1 MTVSYS
7 KMYLNS
13 MNTKIYLFFQTAF
26 LCSVMLGWSLNASA
40 QGRRVTGRITGPDGL
55 IPGVNVLLK
64 GTTTGT
70 TTDATGNYSIALKSD
85 SDVLVVSAIGYKS
98 REVTVGT
105 QSTLNVSLDEEASTL
120 NEVIVTG
127 YTTDSKRESTGAVA
141 TVKARDLTATPSG
154 NVEQQLQGR
163 VAGVTV
169 ITNGQPGTASQI
181 RVRGFGSFGNNQ
193 PLYIVDGVPV
203 GGIDFLNPGDI
214 ENTTVLKDAASSS
227 IYGARA
233 ASGVIVVTTKKGQR
247 SARKLTVTYDG
258 LYGATNPGTGQ
269 DMMNPTDFATWTWN
283 AFKNDGLQANKA
295 PVFSHPQFGTGDTP
309 IIPEYI
315 NVGGQPGV
323 TGSVN
328 LAAERLKYNVNPN
341 AGPIYQVVRAN
352 KQGTDWYKAITRVAP
367 LQRHSFGFGGGTETS
382 RFYVGLSA
390 QDQQGILKN
399 NSFKRYAFRVNTEF
413 DILKNLRFG
422 ENIQLTYLQVLGQS
436 GGAAN
441 GNGTGVAGDENDIL
455 QAFRMPSIIP
465 VYDEFG
471 GYAGTAAKGF
481 NNPRNPVASRDG
493 QANDRNYT
501 GAGIGNAYL
510 EYDPIPGLTLRSSLG
525 GTYGAGSY
533 RFTAAYSM
541 KTRRTTL
548 HSDMVKDRAIF

>member
-1 MTVSYS
+1 
-7 KMYLNS
+7 
-13 MNTKIYLFFQTAF
+13 MNTKIYLIFQTAF
-26 LCSVMLGWSLNASA
+26 LCAVMLVWSLNASA
-40 QGRRVTGRITGPDGL
+40 QGRRVSGRITGSDGL
-55 IPGVNVLLK
+55 IPGVNVVLK
-64 GTTTGT
+64 GTSTGT
-70 TTDATGNYSIALKSD
+70 TTDANGDFSIALKSD

-98 REVTVGT
+98 KEIAVGNQT
-105 QSTLNVSLDEEASTL
+105 TLNVSLDEEASTL
-120 NEVIVTG
+120 NEVVVTG
-127 YTTDSKRESTGAVA
+127 YTTDSKRETTGAVS

-181 RVRGFGSFGNNQ
+181 RVRGFGSFGGNQ

-258 LYGATNPGTGQ
+258 LYGATDPGTGQ
-269 DMMNPTDFATWTWN
+269 KMLNPTDFATWTWN
-283 AFKNDGLQANKA
+283 AFKNDGFQSGKA
-295 PVFSHPQFGTGDTP
+295 PVFNHPQFGTGATP
-309 IIPEYI
+309 VIPDYI
-315 NVGGQPGV
+315 NVGGRSGV
-323 TGSVN
+323 TGSVD
-328 LAAERLKYNVNPN
+328 LAAERPKYNVNPG

-352 KQGTDWYKAITRVAP
+352 KEGTDWYDAITRVAP
-367 LQRHSFGFGGGTETS
+367 LQRHSFGFSGGTEAS
-382 RFYVGLSA
+382 RYYVGLSA
-390 QDQQGILKN
+390 QDQQGILSN

-422 ENIQLTYLQVLGQS
+422 ENIQFTYLQVLGQS
-436 GGAAN
+436 GDAEN
-441 GNGTGVAGDENDIL
+441 GNGTNVASSENDIL

-481 NNPRNPVASRDG
+481 NNPRNPVA
-493 QANDRNYT
+493 N
-501 GAGIGNAYL
+501 
-510 EYDPIPGLTLRSSLG
+510 
-525 GTYGAGSY
+525 
-533 RFTAAYSM
+533 
-541 KTRRTTL
+541 
-548 HSDMVKDRAIF
+548 